1 MSIIFTILDDFW
13 YNVLMVIIVTL
24 IAAFLIVFVIR
35 KHTGVMHLAMLA
47 GLGIYTMFHEIIT
60 NFISQTAGDIDS
72 EFVNMIIYAIL
83 VVGFPLLLFL
93 KSSRGGLS
101 GILRL
106 VEAAMTAIVVAVLLA
121 EPLSF
126 FFSFDSIATEMHNLI
141 VQIEPPVLLASIIVA
156 YLDILLSRRL

>member
-1 MSIIFTILDDFW
+1 
-13 YNVLMVIIVTL
+13 MVIVITL
-24 IAAFLIVFVIR
+24 IATFLIVFVIR

-47 GLGIYTMFHEIIT
+47 GLGIYSMFHETIIDI
-60 NFISQTAGDIDS
+60 ISQAAGDIDAKLVS
-72 EFVNMIIYAIL
+72 MIIYSIL

-93 KSSRGGLS
+93 KSSRGGVS

-106 VEAAMTAIVVAVLLA
+106 AEAAMTAIVVAVLLA

-126 FFSFDSIATEMHNLI
+126 FFSFDSIATEMHDFI
-141 VQIEPPVLLASIIVA
+141 VQIEPPVLLASIVIA